1 MVHIPHAVKVAVGVS
16 GAVVVDNDI
25 DTLHIDATTKY
36 VGGHQD
42 TLLERLEGGVASN
55 TVQCMSQV
63 THNERSES
71 YTAHPAAD
79 QNG

>member
-1 MVHIPHAVKVAVGVS
+1 MKVAVSVRR
-16 GAVVVDNDI
+16 AIVVHYDVDTLDI
-25 DTLHIDATTKY
+25 DTTTED
-36 VGGHQD
+36 VGSDED